1 MKLKSIT
8 IGGFRNLKK
17 TTINFDGLTTL
28 IALNSYGKSNVLRG
42 IEFAVNFYK
51 ASPTLRQKYFRLESA
66 LPLNQA
72 TCYDDFYFE
81 MHYEN
86 TGTDLEEK
94 NVSEVIYGYTFKW
107 YRNDETGAKI
117 TAEWLKVK
125 PCNSQKFSQI
135 IKREEDS
142 YLYKSSEC
150 GRCSKKTT
158 AANDELLIH
167 RLAAMD
173 NYFCADTI
181 KQIFQM
187 EIYIDHHLDASRE
200 YEVHPIISTQEDV
213 LSLDSSSGIPRT
225 FAILKE
231 KHPDEYERLTNAFCQ
246 LFPNISQIEVKEY
259 PINMGNIEGLPKE
272 IPYKIAKS
280 AFVLWVVDD
289 TLNQPIRFEDLSDG
303 AKRIL
308 WMLTCL
314 VKANLNNLVLVA
326 IEEPE
331 NSIHPRLLQAYLNI
345 IHQMLGNCSIL
356 MTSHSPY
363 IVGYLPPEAL
373 MIGIPTEKG
382 EAYFYP
388 VNRTQVSNLIKDAK
402 DANMTTGGYI
412 FDLLSGSDD
421 DTEQLAQ
428 YLDGCVTDSE

>member
-8 IGGFRNLKK
+8 IGGFRNLKR
-17 TTINFDGLTTL
+17 TTINFEGLTTL
-28 IALNSYGKSNVLRG
+28 IALNSYGKSNVLRA
-42 IEFAVNFYK
+42 IEFAVDFYK
-51 ASPTLRQKYFRLESA
+51 TTPNLRQKLFKSESA

-81 MHYEN
+81 MHCEN
-86 TGTDLEEK
+86 TDTSLAENDI
-94 NVSEVIYGYTFKW
+94 SEVVYGYTFKW

-117 TAEWLKVK
+117 VSEWLKAK
-125 PCNSQKFSQI
+125 PCNSQKFSQV
-135 IKREEDS
+135 IKRADDS
-142 YLYKSSEC
+142 CLYKSSEM
-150 GRCSKKTT
+150 GRCSKKITVEV
-158 AANDELLIH
+158 DELLIH
-167 RLAAMD
+167 KLVAID
-173 NYFCADTI
+173 KYFYADTI
-181 KQIFQM
+181 KKLLQL
-187 EIYIDHHLDASRE
+187 EVYIDHHLDVSRE
-200 YEVHPIISTQEDV
+200 YMVQPIISTQEEA
-213 LSLDSSSGIPRT
+213 LSLDSSIGIPRT

-231 KHPDEYERLTNAFCQ
+231 KYPNEYERLTNAFCQ

-259 PINMGNIEGLPKE
+259 PINIENIKGLPKE

-314 VKANLNNLVLVA
+314 VKARLNNLALVA

-345 IHQMLGNCSIL
+345 INQMLGNCSIL

-373 MIGIPTEKG
+373 MIGMPTEKG
-382 EAYFYP
+382 EACFYP
-388 VNRTQVSNLIKDAK
+388 VKRTQVNTLIKDAK

-421 DTEQLAQ
+421 DAEQLAQ
-428 YLDGCVTDSE
+428 YLDGCARESE

>member
-1 MKLKSIT
+1 MKLRSIT

-51 ASPTLRQKYFRLESA
+51 ASPALRQKYFKLESA

-86 TGTDLEEK
+86 TGADLEEK

-117 TAEWLKVK
+117 TAEWLRVK
-125 PCNSQKFSQI
+125 PCDSQKFSQI

-142 YLYKSSEC
+142 YLYKSSES

-158 AANDELLIH
+158 AADDELLIH
-167 RLAAMD
+167 KLAAID
-173 NYFCADTI
+173 NYFCVDTI

-213 LSLDSSSGIPRT
+213 LALDSSSGIPRT

-259 PINMGNIEGLPKE
+259 PINMGDIEGLPKE

-331 NSIHPRLLQAYLNI
+331 DSIHPRLLQAYLNI

-363 IVGYLPPEAL
+363 IVGYLRPEAL

-388 VNRTQVSNLIKDAK
+388 VNRTQVNNLIKDAK

-428 YLDGCVTDSE
+428 YLDGCVIESE